1 MTDHTTQA
9 AGIIADMTGLPA
21 DDAAI
26 QREAARI
33 APRLTTTDPDILR
46 TELIAELGELAV
58 IFARHLATLQAV
70 DGRAA

>member
-9 AGIIADMTGLPA
+9 AGILADITGTPA
-21 DDAAI
+21 DDPAV

-33 APRLTTTDPDILR
+33 APRLTTTDPDTLR

-58 IFARHLATLQAV
+58 IFAGHLATLQAV

>member
-1 MTDHTTQA
+1 
-9 AGIIADMTGLPA
+9 MTGLPGT
-21 DDAAI
+21 DPAI

-33 APRLTTTDPDILR
+33 APRLTTTDPDILH

-58 IFARHLATLQAV
+58 IFARHLATLKAV